1 MFKPTINLQR
11 IKLRTLMIKIFLLQ
25 KIEIIIT
32 YYLHLK
38 KFKIKKLWNLKFK
51 KIHNML
57 PKFKTSRDLSHVKG
71 V

>member
-1 MFKPTINLQR
+1 
-11 IKLRTLMIKIFLLQ
+11 MIKIFLLQ